1 MQSESHVLW
10 WNAFKQGDWD
20 AFTALYGEFYELLN
34 NYGRKFTQ
42 DADLI
47 QDVVHDLFVR
57 LWTTRARLGNPVSV
71 KNYLYKALRSTLFRK
86 IQSLSKFV
94 ELDNESGE
102 GGFSVNFTPDPS
114 LRQEELELRKQVIAL
129 VNTLPARQQEI
140 IFLRFYEGMS
150 YEEISAIMDINMSS
164 TYKLLYKA
172 LDNLQKV
179 SDKRF
184 WMVII
189 ILFFLFR
196 NFSKK
201 IPVPEG

>member
-34 NYGRKFTQ
+34 NYGRKFTR
-42 DADLI
+42 DEDLVH
-47 QDVVHDLFVR
+47 DVVHDLFVR
-57 LWTTRARLGNPVSV
+57 IWTTRQRLGQPVSV
-71 KNYLYKALRSTLFRK
+71 KNYLYKAFRSTLFRK

-94 ELDNESGE
+94 ELDGE
-102 GGFSVNFTPDPS
+102 AGGFTVNFIPDAS
-114 LRQEELELRKQVIAL
+114 FRQEEQELRKQVIEM

-150 YEEISAIMDINMSS
+150 YEEISVIMDINMSS

-172 LDNLQKV
+172 LDNLQKA
-179 SDKRF
+179 SNKRT
-184 WMVII
+184 WLLIACI
-189 ILFFLFR
+189 FFLLK

-201 IPVPEG
+201 IPIPEG

>member
-1 MQSESHVLW
+1 MQSESHALW
-10 WNAFKQGDWD
+10 WHAFKQGDWD

-34 NYGRKFTQ
+34 NYGRKFTR

-57 LWTTRARLGNPVSV
+57 LWTTRTRLGDPVSV

-94 ELDNESGE
+94 ELDNA
-102 GGFSVNFTPDPS
+102 GGFEINFIPDAS
-114 LRQEELELRKQVIAL
+114 FRQEEQELRKQVIAL
-129 VNTLPARQQEI
+129 VNTLPPRQQEI

-150 YEEISAIMDINMSS
+150 YEEIAVIMDINMSS

-184 WMVII
+184 LS
-189 ILFFLFR
+189 ILFCMFFLI
-196 NFSKK
+196 KK
-201 IPVPEG
+201 NNLILEG

>member
-57 LWTTRARLGNPVSV
+57 LWTTRTRLGDPASV
-71 KNYLYKALRSTLFRK
+71 KNYLYKALRSALFRK

-94 ELDNESGE
+94 ELDNAS
-102 GGFSVNFTPDPS
+102 GGFTVNFIPDAS
-114 LRQEELELRKQVIAL
+114 FRQEEQELRSQVIAL

-150 YEEISAIMDINMSS
+150 YEEIAVMMDINMSS

-184 WMVII
+184 LTILSV
-189 ILFFLFR
+189 LFFLSKS
-196 NFSKK
+196 FSKK
-201 IPVPEG
+201 MLIPEG

>member
-94 ELDNESGE
+94 ELDNGSGE

-114 LRQEELELRKQVIAL
+114 LRHEELELRKQVIAL

>member
-34 NYGRKFTQ
+34 NYGHKFTK

-47 QDVVHDLFVR
+47 QDAVHDLFVR
-57 LWTTRARLGNPVSV
+57 LWTTRTRLGNPASV

-86 IQSLSKFV
+86 IQSVSKFV
-94 ELDNESGE
+94 ELDNEGR
-102 GGFSVNFTPDPS
+102 GFEVNFIPDAS
-114 LRQEELELRKQVIAL
+114 FRQEEQELRNQVIAL

-150 YEEISAIMDINMSS
+150 YDEIASIMDINMSS

-184 WMVII
+184 LTT
-189 ILFFLFR
+189 ILCLFLLYK
-196 NFSKK
+196 NLSKK
-201 IPVPEG
+201 

>member
-34 NYGRKFTQ
+34 NYGRKFTR
-42 DADLI
+42 DEDLI
-47 QDVVHDLFVR
+47 HDVVHDLFVR
-57 LWTTRARLGNPVSV
+57 IWTTRQRLGQPVSV
-71 KNYLYKALRSTLFRK
+71 KNYLYKAFRSTLFRK

-94 ELDNESGE
+94 ELDGDG
-102 GGFSVNFTPDPS
+102 GGFTVNFIPDAS
-114 LRQEELELRKQVIAL
+114 FRQEEQELRKQVIEM

-150 YEEISAIMDINMSS
+150 YEEISVIMDINMSS

-172 LDNLQKV
+172 LDNLQKA
-179 SDKRF
+179 SNKQT
-184 WMVII
+184 WLLIGC
-189 ILFFLFR
+189 LFFLLK

-201 IPVPEG
+201 MPIPEG

>member
-1 MQSESHVLW
+1 MQSESHALW

-34 NYGRKFTQ
+34 NYGRKFTR

-57 LWTTRARLGNPVSV
+57 LWTTRMRLGDPVSV

-94 ELDNESGE
+94 ELDNE
-102 GGFSVNFTPDPS
+102 GGFEVNFIPDAS
-114 LRQEELELRKQVIAL
+114 FRQEEQELRKQVIAL
-129 VNTLPARQQEI
+129 VNTLPPRQQEI

-150 YEEISAIMDINMSS
+150 YEEIAVIMDINMSS

-184 WMVII
+184 LTIFCC
-189 ILFFLFR
+189 LFLLMK
-196 NFSKK
+196 NLPKNNL
-201 IPVPEG
+201 VLEG

>member
-1 MQSESHVLW
+1 MQSESHALW
-10 WNAFKQGDWD
+10 WHAFKQGDWD

-34 NYGRKFTQ
+34 NYGRKFTR

-57 LWTTRARLGNPVSV
+57 LWTTRARLGDPVSV

-94 ELDNESGE
+94 ELDNE
-102 GGFSVNFTPDPS
+102 GGFEVNFIPDAS
-114 LRQEELELRKQVIAL
+114 FRQEEQELRKQVIAL
-129 VNTLPARQQEI
+129 VNTLPPRQQEI

-150 YEEISAIMDINMSS
+150 YEEIAAIMDINMSS

-184 WMVII
+184 LT
-189 ILFFLFR
+189 ILFCLFLLM
-196 NFSKK
+196 KK
-201 IPVPEG
+201 NNLVLEG

>member
-34 NYGRKFTQ
+34 NYGRKFTR
-42 DADLI
+42 DEDLI
-47 QDVVHDLFVR
+47 HDVVHDLFVR
-57 LWTTRARLGNPVSV
+57 IWTTRQRLGQPVSV
-71 KNYLYKALRSTLFRK
+71 KNYLYKAFRSTLFRK

-94 ELDNESGE
+94 ELDGE
-102 GGFSVNFTPDPS
+102 GTGFTVNFIPDAS
-114 LRQEELELRKQVIAL
+114 FRQEEQELRKQVIDL

-150 YEEISAIMDINMSS
+150 YEEISTIMDINMSS

-172 LDNLQKV
+172 LDNLQKA
-179 SDKRF
+179 SNKQT
-184 WMVII
+184 WLLLCG
-189 ILFFLFR
+189 LFFLLK
-196 NFSKK
+196 NISKK
-201 IPVPEG
+201 NPVLEG

>member
-102 GGFSVNFTPDPS
+102 GDFSVNFTPDPS
-114 LRQEELELRKQVIAL
+114 LRHEELELRKQVIAL

>member
-34 NYGRKFTQ
+34 NYGRKFTR
-42 DADLI
+42 DEDLI
-47 QDVVHDLFVR
+47 HDVVHDLFVR
-57 LWTTRARLGNPVSV
+57 IWTTRQRLGQPVSV
-71 KNYLYKALRSTLFRK
+71 KNYLYKAFRSTLFRK

-94 ELDNESGE
+94 ELDGE
-102 GGFSVNFTPDPS
+102 GTGFTVNFIPDAS
-114 LRQEELELRKQVIAL
+114 FRQEEQELRKQVIDL

-150 YEEISAIMDINMSS
+150 YEEISTIMDINMSS

-172 LDNLQKV
+172 LDNLQKA
-179 SDKRF
+179 SNKQT
-184 WMVII
+184 WLLICG
-189 ILFFLFR
+189 LFFLLK
-196 NFSKK
+196 NISKK
-201 IPVPEG
+201 IPVLEG

>member
-57 LWTTRARLGNPVSV
+57 LWITRTRLATPASV

-94 ELDNESGE
+94 ELDNDQGS
-102 GGFSVNFTPDPS
+102 FTVNFIPDPS
-114 LRQEELELRKQVIAL
+114 FRQEEQELRNQVIAL

-150 YEEISAIMDINMSS
+150 YEEISVIMDINMSS

-184 WMVII
+184 LTTLTV
-189 ILFFLFR
+189 LFFLSKV
-196 NFSKK
+196 FSKK
-201 IPVPEG
+201 C

>member
-1 MQSESHVLW
+1 MQSESHALW
-10 WNAFKQGDWD
+10 WHAFKQGDWD

-34 NYGRKFTQ
+34 NYGRKFTR

-57 LWTTRARLGNPVSV
+57 LWTTRARLGDPVSV

-94 ELDNESGE
+94 ELDNE
-102 GGFSVNFTPDPS
+102 GGFEVNFIPDAS
-114 LRQEELELRKQVIAL
+114 FRQEEQELRKQVIAL
-129 VNTLPARQQEI
+129 VNTLPPRQQEI

-150 YEEISAIMDINMSS
+150 YEEIAVIMDINMSS

-184 WMVII
+184 LT
-189 ILFFLFR
+189 ILFCLFLLM
-196 NFSKK
+196 KK
-201 IPVPEG
+201 NNLVLEG

>member
-34 NYGRKFTQ
+34 NYGRKFTR
-42 DADLI
+42 DEDLVH
-47 QDVVHDLFVR
+47 DVVHDLFVR
-57 LWTTRARLGNPVSV
+57 IWTTRQRLGQPVSV
-71 KNYLYKALRSTLFRK
+71 KNYLYKAFRSTLFRK

-94 ELDNESGE
+94 ELEGE
-102 GGFSVNFTPDPS
+102 GGGFTVNFIPDAS
-114 LRQEELELRKQVIAL
+114 FRQEEQELRKQVIEM

-150 YEEISAIMDINMSS
+150 YEEISVIMDINMSS

-172 LDNLQKV
+172 LDNLQKA
-179 SDKRF
+179 SNKRT
-184 WMVII
+184 WLLISC
-189 ILFFLFR
+189 LFFLLK

-201 IPVPEG
+201 IPIPEG

>member
-34 NYGRKFTQ
+34 NYGRKFTR
-42 DADLI
+42 DEDLI
-47 QDVVHDLFVR
+47 HDVVHDLFVR
-57 LWTTRARLGNPVSV
+57 IWTTRQRLGQPVSV
-71 KNYLYKALRSTLFRK
+71 KNYLYKAFRSTLFRK

-94 ELDNESGE
+94 ELDGE
-102 GGFSVNFTPDPS
+102 GTGFTVNFIPDAS
-114 LRQEELELRKQVIAL
+114 FRQEEQELRKQVIDL

-150 YEEISAIMDINMSS
+150 YEEISTIMDINMSS

-172 LDNLQKV
+172 LDNLQKA
-179 SDKRF
+179 SNKQT
-184 WMVII
+184 WLLICGL
-189 ILFFLFR
+189 LFLLK
-196 NFSKK
+196 NISKK
-201 IPVPEG
+201 IPVLEG

>member
-34 NYGRKFTQ
+34 NYGRKFTR

-57 LWTTRARLGNPVSV
+57 LWTTRTRLGNPVSV

-94 ELDNESGE
+94 ELDGE
-102 GGFSVNFTPDPS
+102 AGDNGFEVNFIPDAS
-114 LRQEELELRKQVIAL
+114 FRQEEQELRKQVIAL

-150 YEEISAIMDINMSS
+150 YEEIAVIMDINMSS

-184 WMVII
+184 LTIFFC
-189 ILFFLFR
+189 LFLLCKTLPK
-196 NFSKK
+196 NNL
-201 IPVPEG
+201 VLEG

>member
-57 LWTTRARLGNPVSV
+57 LWTTRARLGNPASV

-94 ELDNESGE
+94 ELDNASGQ
-102 GGFSVNFTPDPS
+102 GAFAVNFIPDAS
-114 LRQEELELRKQVIAL
+114 FRQEEQELRNQVIAL

-150 YEEISAIMDINMSS
+150 YEEISVIMDINMSS

-172 LDNLQKV
+172 LDNLHKV
-179 SDKRF
+179 SDKCF
-184 WMVII
+184 LTFLSIMI
-189 ILFFLFR
+189 FLFR

-201 IPVPEG
+201 IPVTEG

>member
-1 MQSESHVLW
+1 MQSESHALW
-10 WNAFKQGDWD
+10 WTAFKQGDWD

-34 NYGRKFTQ
+34 NYGRKFTR

-57 LWTTRARLGNPVSV
+57 LWTTRARLGDPASV

-94 ELDNESGE
+94 ELDNE
-102 GGFSVNFTPDPS
+102 GGFEVNFIPDAS
-114 LRQEELELRKQVIAL
+114 FRQEEQELRKQVIAL

-150 YEEISAIMDINMSS
+150 YEEIAVIMDINMSS

-184 WMVII
+184 LS
-189 ILFFLFR
+189 ILICLFLLM
-196 NFSKK
+196 KK
-201 IPVPEG
+201 NNLVLEG

>member
-34 NYGRKFTQ
+34 NYGRKFTR
-42 DADLI
+42 DEDLI
-47 QDVVHDLFVR
+47 HDVVHDLFVR
-57 LWTTRARLGNPVSV
+57 IWTTRQRLGQPVSV
-71 KNYLYKALRSTLFRK
+71 KNYLYKAFRSTLFRK

-94 ELDNESGE
+94 ELDGE
-102 GGFSVNFTPDPS
+102 GSGFTVNFIPDAS
-114 LRQEELELRKQVIAL
+114 FRQEEQELRKQVIEM

-150 YEEISAIMDINMSS
+150 YEEISVIMDINMSS

-172 LDNLQKV
+172 LDNLQKA
-179 SDKRF
+179 SNKQT
-184 WMVII
+184 WLLICC
-189 ILFFLFR
+189 LFFLLK

>member
-201 IPVPEG
+201 IPVPGG

>member
-1 MQSESHVLW
+1 MQSESHALW

-34 NYGRKFTQ
+34 NYGRKFTR

-57 LWTTRARLGNPVSV
+57 LWTTRARLGDPASV

-94 ELDNESGE
+94 ELDNE
-102 GGFSVNFTPDPS
+102 GGFEVNFIPDAS
-114 LRQEELELRKQVIAL
+114 FRQEEQELRKQVIAL
-129 VNTLPARQQEI
+129 VNTLPPRQQEI

-150 YEEISAIMDINMSS
+150 YEEIAVIMDINMSS

-184 WMVII
+184 LT
-189 ILFFLFR
+189 ILFCMFFLI
-196 NFSKK
+196 KK
-201 IPVPEG
+201 NTLVLEG

>member
-1 MQSESHVLW
+1 MQSESHALW
-10 WNAFKQGDWD
+10 WHAFKQGDWD

-34 NYGRKFTQ
+34 NYGRKFTR

-57 LWTTRARLGNPVSV
+57 LWTTRTRLGDPASV

-94 ELDNESGE
+94 ELDNE
-102 GGFSVNFTPDPS
+102 GGFEVNFIPDAS
-114 LRQEELELRKQVIAL
+114 FRQEEQELRKQVIAL

-150 YEEISAIMDINMSS
+150 YEEIAVIMDINMSS

-184 WMVII
+184 LT
-189 ILFFLFR
+189 ILFCLFLLM
-196 NFSKK
+196 KK
-201 IPVPEG
+201 NNLVLEG

>member
-42 DADLI
+42 DGDLI

-94 ELDNESGE
+94 ELDNASGQ
-102 GGFSVNFTPDPS
+102 GGFSVNFIPDPS
-114 LRQEELELRKQVIAL
+114 FRQEELELRKQVIAL
-129 VNTLPARQQEI
+129 INTLPARQQEI

-150 YEEISAIMDINMSS
+150 YEEIAAIMDINMSS

-184 WMVII
+184 WMVVSV
-189 ILFFLFR
+189 LFFLFR

-201 IPVPEG
+201 IPVPGG

>member
-1 MQSESHVLW
+1 MQSESHALW

-34 NYGRKFTQ
+34 NYGRKFTR

-57 LWTTRARLGNPVSV
+57 LWTTRTKLGDPVSV

-94 ELDNESGE
+94 ELDNE
-102 GGFSVNFTPDPS
+102 GGFEINFIPDAS
-114 LRQEELELRKQVIAL
+114 FRQEEQELRKQVIAL
-129 VNTLPARQQEI
+129 VNTLPPRQQEI

-150 YEEISAIMDINMSS
+150 YEEIAVIMDINMSS

-184 WMVII
+184 LS
-189 ILFFLFR
+189 ILFCMFFLI
-196 NFSKK
+196 KK
-201 IPVPEG
+201 NNLVLEG

>member
-34 NYGRKFTQ
+34 NYGHKFTK

-47 QDVVHDLFVR
+47 QDAVHDLFVR
-57 LWTTRARLGNPVSV
+57 LWTTRTRLGNPASV

-86 IQSLSKFV
+86 IQSVAKFV
-94 ELDNESGE
+94 ELDNESR
-102 GGFSVNFTPDPS
+102 GFEVNFIPDAS
-114 LRQEELELRKQVIAL
+114 FRQEEQELRKQVIAL

-150 YEEISAIMDINMSS
+150 YDEIASIMDINMSS

-184 WMVII
+184 LTT
-189 ILFFLFR
+189 ILCLFLLYK
-196 NFSKK
+196 NLSKK
-201 IPVPEG
+201 

>member
-10 WNAFKQGDWD
+10 WDAFKQGDWD

-57 LWTTRARLGNPVSV
+57 LWTTRTRLGNTASV

-94 ELDNESGE
+94 ELDNASGQ
-102 GGFSVNFTPDPS
+102 GGFAVNFIPDAS
-114 LRQEELELRKQVIAL
+114 FRQEEQELRNQVIAL

-150 YEEISAIMDINMSS
+150 YEEIAVIMDINMSS

-184 WMVII
+184 LTILSV
-189 ILFFLFR
+189 LFFLSKS
-196 NFSKK
+196 FSKK
-201 IPVPEG
+201 IMIPEG

>member
-1 MQSESHVLW
+1 MQSESHELW
-10 WNAFKQGDWD
+10 WDAFKQGDWD

-57 LWTTRARLGNPVSV
+57 LWTTRTRLGNPASV
-71 KNYLYKALRSTLFRK
+71 RNYLYKALRSTLFRK
-86 IQSLSKFV
+86 IASLSKFV
-94 ELDNESGE
+94 ELDTASNGDT
-102 GGFSVNFTPDPS
+102 FAVNFIPDAS
-114 LRQEELELRKQVIAL
+114 FRQEEQELRQQVIAL

-140 IFLRFYEGMS
+140 IFLRFYEGMT
-150 YEEISAIMDINMSS
+150 YEEIAEIMDINISS

-172 LDNLQKV
+172 LDNLHKV

-184 WMVII
+184 WTLFT
-189 ILFFLFR
+189 ILLYLFK

>member
-34 NYGRKFTQ
+34 NYGRKFTR
-42 DADLI
+42 DEDLI
-47 QDVVHDLFVR
+47 HDVVHDLFVR
-57 LWTTRARLGNPVSV
+57 LWTTRQRLGAPVSV
-71 KNYLYKALRSTLFRK
+71 KNYLYKAFRSTLFRK

-94 ELDNESGE
+94 GLEGE
-102 GGFSVNFTPDPS
+102 TGGFTVNFIPDAS
-114 LRQEELELRKQVIAL
+114 FRQEEMELRKQVIDM

-150 YEEISAIMDINMSS
+150 YEEISSIMDINMSS

-179 SDKRF
+179 SDKRIF
-184 WMVII
+184 
-189 ILFFLFR
+189 ILITCLLYLFKD
-196 NFSKK
+196 FSKK
-201 IPVPEG
+201 IPIPEG

>member
-1 MQSESHVLW
+1 MQSESHALW

-34 NYGRKFTQ
+34 NYGRKFTR

-57 LWTTRARLGNPVSV
+57 LWTTRTKLGDPVSV

-94 ELDNESGE
+94 ELDNE
-102 GGFSVNFTPDPS
+102 GGFEINFIPDAS
-114 LRQEELELRKQVIAL
+114 FRQEEQELRKQVIAL
-129 VNTLPARQQEI
+129 VNTLPPRQQEI

-150 YEEISAIMDINMSS
+150 YEEIAVIMDINMSS

-184 WMVII
+184 LT
-189 ILFFLFR
+189 ILFCMFFLI
-196 NFSKK
+196 KK
-201 IPVPEG
+201 NNLVLEG

>member
-57 LWTTRARLGNPVSV
+57 LWTTRTRLGNPASV
-71 KNYLYKALRSTLFRK
+71 KNYLYKALRSALFRK

-94 ELDNESGE
+94 ELDNAS
-102 GGFSVNFTPDPS
+102 GGFTVNFIPDAS
-114 LRQEELELRKQVIAL
+114 FRQEEQELRSQVIAL

-150 YEEISAIMDINMSS
+150 YEEIAVIMDINMSS

-184 WMVII
+184 LTILSV
-189 ILFFLFR
+189 LFFLSKS
-196 NFSKK
+196 FSKK
-201 IPVPEG
+201 MLIPEG